1 MPERNSVGKRLLI
14 SIFVVGLFVLTT
26 NINFCL
32 ALDREFMYDNG
43 GRRDPFLSL
52 IADNVSVSDLE
63 ELSVEGVKL
72 EGIIYD
78 PLQGS
83 LAIVNGEIYRTGD
96 LIGGFEMKEIGKNFI
111 KIAQQD
117 TLYTIKLPTDDLK
130 QENQLTRK

>member
-1 MPERNSVGKRLLI
+1 MNGRFFTCL
-14 SIFVVGLFVLTT
+14 FVVSLSVSAT

-52 IADNVSVSDLE
+52 IADGVNVSDLE
-63 ELSVEGVKL
+63 ELSVGGVKL

-83 LAIVNGEIYRTGD
+83 LAIVNGEIYRAGD
-96 LIGGFEMKEIGKNFI
+96 LIGGFEVKEIGENFI
-111 KIAQQD
+111 KIAQED
-117 TLYTIKLPTDDLK
+117 VLYTIKLPIDDLK
-130 QENQLTRK
+130 KDNQLSRK

>member
-1 MPERNSVGKRLLI
+1 
-14 SIFVVGLFVLTT
+14 
-26 NINFCL
+26 
-32 ALDREFMYDNG
+32 MYDNG

-52 IADNVSVSDLE
+52 IADSVSVSDLQ

-96 LIGGFEMKEIGKNFI
+96 LIGGFEVKEIGENI
-111 KIAQQD
+111 IMIAQAD
-117 TLYTIKLPTDDLK
+117 ALYTVKLPIDDLK
-130 QENQLTRK
+130 KDNQLNRK